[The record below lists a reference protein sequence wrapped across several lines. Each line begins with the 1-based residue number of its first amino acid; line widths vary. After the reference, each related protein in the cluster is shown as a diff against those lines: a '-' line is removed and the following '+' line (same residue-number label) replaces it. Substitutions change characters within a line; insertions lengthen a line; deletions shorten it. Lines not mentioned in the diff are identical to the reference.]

1 MGFFSFFPSLSVVQ
15 HSSDPFKPLFLDPNR
30 NEQQQQQ
37 PPQIVPLAQ
46 RVARGATARR
56 FYSILLKCGAL
67 LKRAIDR
74 ASSGKDD
81 VTVLDKAIAECARLV
96 GPMRSMYGTEH
107 PLMKEAKTLRF
118 KLREWMELTE
128 IYRKLKNKDP
138 TANYGE
144 FTDAVKRGT
153 KIMDVPHT
161 QEMEQLYL
169 TCKEL
174 LDNCVSIRL
183 DPLADEALYTLNEGA
198 LPVGR
203 QQRKRER
210 LWMFGFFFFITVRSA
225 AHSFVPI
232 VLPCISSFLFFSFLF
247 FFLCFLRRRPLPP
260 TMSYHR
266 KIANMRDVLA
276 QAQEAEYT
284 SNDIKEIER
293 VLALPEAELTK
304 LQLKKAIELN
314 DPQRRIHR
322 EVALQM
328 MFLKQNAIGFKFER
342 FTRLRDPVEF
352 AAAKFMS
359 FMRNK
364 DAIAEGMLVHSSK
377 PIHISLVEFAD
388 PATSKQAVKMF
399 KNVLGYMGDRKY
411 ANPTQLGTDILNT
424 CLAAGDD
431 LRIELFCQI
440 MKQLRGNPDAGSMH
454 KGQELMA
461 LCLHTFPIPDQ
472 IESQLTVWLMEN
484 FPGKG
489 QQWISELHRNK
500 YGGPSNMA
508 MDASQIKTWVA
519 QFFPNKKR
527 SRFSIADTG
536 AMVNV
541 SGRRTSNTAA
551 AAAAVAGGESKKV
564 RGVF

>member
-1 MGFFSFFPSLSVVQ
+1 
-15 HSSDPFKPLFLDPNR
+15 
-30 NEQQQQQ
+30 
-37 PPQIVPLAQ
+37 
-46 RVARGATARR
+46 
-56 FYSILLKCGAL
+56 
-67 LKRAIDR
+67 
-74 ASSGKDD
+74 
-81 VTVLDKAIAECARLV
+81 
-96 GPMRSMYGTEH
+96 
-107 PLMKEAKTLRF
+107 
-118 KLREWMELTE
+118 
-128 IYRKLKNKDP
+128 
-138 TANYGE
+138 
-144 FTDAVKRGT
+144 
-153 KIMDVPHT
+153 
-161 QEMEQLYL
+161 
-169 TCKEL
+169 
-174 LDNCVSIRL
+174 
-183 DPLADEALYTLNEGA
+183 
-198 LPVGR
+198 
-203 QQRKRER
+203 
-210 LWMFGFFFFITVRSA
+210 
-225 AHSFVPI
+225 
-232 VLPCISSFLFFSFLF
+232 
-247 FFLCFLRRRPLPP
+247 
-260 TMSYHR
+260 
-266 KIANMRDVLA
+266 MRDVLA

-541 SGRRTSNTAA
+541 SGRRASNTAA
-551 AAAAVAGGESKKV
+551 AAAGGGEGEQESRARHTPGAFRQFHPRLCHPAVAPRRGGKGDFHG
-564 RGVF
+564 RGNPHV

>member
-1 MGFFSFFPSLSVVQ
+1 M
-15 HSSDPFKPLFLDPNR
+15 
-30 NEQQQQQ
+30 
-37 PPQIVPLAQ
+37 
-46 RVARGATARR
+46 RG
-56 FYSILLKCGAL
+56 
-67 LKRAIDR
+67 
-74 ASSGKDD
+74 
-81 VTVLDKAIAECARLV
+81 
-96 GPMRSMYGTEH
+96 MYGTEH
-107 PLMKEAKTLRF
+107 PMMKEAKTLRF

-153 KIMDVPHT
+153 KILDVPHT
-161 QEMEQLYL
+161 KEMEQLYQ
-169 TCKEL
+169 TCKERF
-174 LDNCVSIRL
+174 DNCVGIRL

-198 LPVGR
+198 CLPSVVIYE
-203 QQRKRER
+203 KRYTTR
-210 LWMFGFFFFITVRSA
+210 LQPSLFFFF
-225 AHSFVPI
+225 FVGFFGPPNRAPYKI
-232 VLPCISSFLFFSFLF
+232 LPPLLPC
-247 FFLCFLRRRPLPP
+247 PP
-260 TMSYHR
+260 RQRQLQTT
-266 KIANMRDVLA
+266 ANMRDVLA

-284 SNDIKEIER
+284 SKDLKEIER

-304 LQLKKAIELN
+304 LQLRKAIELN

-328 MFLKQNAIGFKFER
+328 MFLRQNAIGFKFER
-342 FTRLRDPVEF
+342 YTRLRDPVEY

-364 DAIAEGMLVHSSK
+364 EAIAEGMLVHSCK
-377 PIHISLVEFAD
+377 PIHISLVEFSD
-388 PATSKQAVKMF
+388 PAMSKEAVKMF

-411 ANPTQLGTDILNT
+411 ANPTQLGTNILTT
-424 CLAAGDD
+424 CLAAGED

-440 MKQLRGNPDAGSMH
+440 MKQLRGNPDSGSMH

-472 IESQLTVWLMEN
+472 IENYLTVWLMEN

-500 YGGPSNMA
+500 YGAPSNVA

-541 SGRRTSNTAA
+541 SGRRTSNMSSAA
-551 AAAAVAGGESKKV
+551 TGESKKAE
-564 RGVF
+564 RGVPRAPSVKSIRGSAVPPSPRGEEEKALFMAEAIHTFDKPEDDDDGCALTFKKGQRIEILEVSEDWWRARIGGQEGWVPEQYIKRL